1 MVGVLEEMIWKF
13 LLRMGGFFV
22 FGISILLFV
31 VGLFLVNFQSN
42 LENFDGIVNKS
53 VDNFFDDN
61 REEILVNFGVD
72 YEDECENGL
81 ISAEDCEMMDVMIDD
96 AFILAKEESKE
107 SMSVLFEEIGFEAY
121 DTDRLFAISII
132 FFVIAFFLV
141 FYGHRKSFVRTF
153 RGFSIQ
159 TGLSFLLLYI
169 ALSELVKMKISDLY
183 SMINMP
189 MEMSELAIDLVQVLV
204 AELIFYPIQQMLL
217 PFLIISISG
226 FILFVMFLILA
237 WQHVE
242 T

>member
-1 MVGVLEEMIWKF
+1 MIWKF
-13 LLRMGGFFV
+13 LLRMCGFFV

-31 VGLFLVNFQSN
+31 IGLFLVNFQSN
-42 LENFDGIVNKS
+42 LENFDDIVNRS
-53 VDNFFDDN
+53 VDNFFDEN

-72 YEDECENGL
+72 YEEECADGT
-81 ISAEDCEMMDVMIDD
+81 ITVEDCEMMDVMIDD
-96 AFILAKEESKE
+96 AFILAKSESKE
-107 SMSVLFEEIGFEAY
+107 SMSVLFEEIGFEEY
-121 DTDRLFAISII
+121 DTDRLFSIAII

-183 SMINMP
+183 SMLNMP
-189 MEMSELAIDLVQVLV
+189 MEMSELAIDLVQILIE
-204 AELIFYPIQQMLL
+204 ELIFYPIQQMLL
-217 PFLIISISG
+217 PFLVISITS
-226 FILFVMFLILA
+226 FILFVLFLILA
-237 WQHVE
+237 WKHVE

>member
-1 MVGVLEEMIWKF
+1 MVEVLEEMIWKF
-13 LLRMGGFFV
+13 LLRMCGFFV

-31 VGLFLVNFQSN
+31 IGLFLVNFQSN
-42 LENFDGIVNKS
+42 LENFDDIVNRS
-53 VDNFFDDN
+53 VDNFFDEN

-72 YEDECENGL
+72 YEEECADGT
-81 ISAEDCEMMDVMIDD
+81 ITVEDCEMMDVMIDD
-96 AFILAKEESKE
+96 AFILAKSESKE
-107 SMSVLFEEIGFEAY
+107 SMSVLFEEIGFEEY
-121 DTDRLFAISII
+121 DTDRLFSIAII

-183 SMINMP
+183 SMLNMP
-189 MEMSELAIDLVQVLV
+189 MEMSELAIDLVQILIE
-204 AELIFYPIQQMLL
+204 ELIFYPIQQMLL
-217 PFLIISISG
+217 PFLVISITS
-226 FILFVMFLILA
+226 FILFVLFLILA
-237 WQHVE
+237 WKHVE